1 MKGAVEW
8 SAHGKNHRGAGRT
21 ATLKRAGLETGM
33 ELRSHA
39 ALPWA
44 CLALYGLCGAA
55 IVHI

>member
-8 SAHGKNHRGAGRT
+8 SVHGKNHRCAGRT
-21 ATLKRAGLETGM
+21 ATLKRAGLKTGM

-39 ALPWA
+39 ALLWA
-44 CLALYGLCGAA
+44 GLAPYGLCGAA